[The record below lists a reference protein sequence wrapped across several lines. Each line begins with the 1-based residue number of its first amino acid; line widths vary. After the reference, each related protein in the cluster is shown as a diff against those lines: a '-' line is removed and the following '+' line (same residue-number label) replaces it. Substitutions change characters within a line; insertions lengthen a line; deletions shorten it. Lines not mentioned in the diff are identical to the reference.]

1 MLRKA
6 EPGRAAG
13 ARDQFGGLTDNLRWR
28 RESAKLGRERKPKSS
43 GTGELIEMCPT
54 YPAAIDSVRMG
65 PERTVREFS
74 NPANDVGITCR
85 GFSRPNKLSY
95 RVHANTHIG

>member
-13 ARDQFGGLTDNLRWR
+13 SRDEFGGLPDNLRWR
-28 RESAKLGRERKPKSS
+28 CKSAKLCRERKPKCS
-43 GTGELIEMCPT
+43 GAGELIEVGPT
-54 YPAAIDSVRMG
+54 YPTAIDSVRMG
-65 PERTVREFS
+65 PERAVREFS
-74 NPANDVGITCR
+74 NPANDVGFTCR
-85 GFSRPNKLSY
+85 GFSRSNKLSY

>member
-1 MLRKA
+1 
-6 EPGRAAG
+6 
-13 ARDQFGGLTDNLRWR
+13 
-28 RESAKLGRERKPKSS
+28 
-43 GTGELIEMCPT
+43 MCPT

-65 PERTVREFS
+65 PERAVREFS
-74 NPANDVGITCR
+74 NPANDVGFTCR